1 MIRSVT
7 YGRGEFNKIVKKK
20 GVSLSFK
27 CIGKRDELLT
37 ECVLT
42 SQSS

>member
-1 MIRSVT
+1 MT
-7 YGRGEFNKIVKKK
+7 YGRGKFNRFVKKK

-27 CIGKRDELLT
+27 CIGKRGELLT